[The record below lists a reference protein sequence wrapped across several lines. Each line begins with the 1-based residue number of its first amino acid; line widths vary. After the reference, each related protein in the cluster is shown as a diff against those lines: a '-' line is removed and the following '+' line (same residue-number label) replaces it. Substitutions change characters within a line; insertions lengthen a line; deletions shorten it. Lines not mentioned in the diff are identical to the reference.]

1 VLAKPESSG
10 DIRPAVVIATAE
22 PDTMTDFS
30 PLTAAIIFVTYVAVD
45 ILYAYYII
53 CVERRRALA
62 AAVVSSVLYSLLA
75 YGVITYSQNPIYIVP
90 LASGAFVGTFLT
102 VRFHAQQGR

>member
-1 VLAKPESSG
+1 
-10 DIRPAVVIATAE
+10 
-22 PDTMTDFS
+22 MTDFS

-62 AAVVSSVLYSLLA
+62 AAAVSSVLYSLLA